1 MDKFG
6 IRMLYPTKQGGEEW
20 FIDMEDPTADGRFD
34 PKAAITRN
42 PDGSWKMPE
51 EKVRMNVFTSTGYD
65 QSKIPI
71 TNHAELASK
80 GYMLSPNGWKIYRN
94 YRICESK

>member
-1 MDKFG
+1 
-6 IRMLYPTKQGGEEW
+6 
-20 FIDMEDPTADGRFD
+20 MEDPTADGRFD

-51 EKVRMNVFTSTGYD
+51 DKVRMNVFTSTGYD
-65 QSKIPI
+65 QSKIPS

-80 GYMLSPNGWKIYRN
+80 GYMLSPNDWKDIQ
-94 YRICESK
+94 KLQDM